1 MLMTATNK
9 GFEIG
14 DWVKGKSRNGEL
26 IRGYIE
32 TIDPI
37 NGIIKVNVL
46 DSDNDKSIGKTVA
59 TLSRWVAK
67 LSVAE
72 KRDEEDLGYL
82 IDLALITNDEPW
94 FMELTTELSALK
106 QASKETQQKDPATLT
121 FTNRLG

>member
-1 MLMTATNK
+1 MTATNK

>member
-1 MLMTATNK
+1 MTAANK

-32 TIDPI
+32 TIDQV
-37 NGIIKVNVL
+37 NGIVKVNVL
-46 DSDNDKSIGKTVA
+46 DSDNEKSIGKTIA

-67 LSVAE
+67 LDVAE
-72 KRDEEDLGYL
+72 TRDEEELRYL
-82 IDLALITNDEPW
+82 IDLALITKDEPW
-94 FMELTTELSALK
+94 FTELTTELSALK
-106 QASKETQQKDPATLT
+106 QGSQDTQQKKPANLT

>member
-1 MLMTATNK
+1 MTATNK

-72 KRDEEDLGYL
+72 KRDEEELGYL

>member
-72 KRDEEDLGYL
+72 KRDEEELGYL